1 MSNSWILAWFTLV
14 EMQLKT
20 WNILPKYQ
28 YLSYSL
34 SKGSSSNF
42 ASNIKARLSLSKNFA
57 FIYCNES
64 TLKMMKNAFYF
75 MLKALLV
82 I

>member
-20 WNILPKYQ
+20 WNILLKYQ

-64 TLKMMKNAFYF
+64 TLKMMENAFYF
-75 MLKALLV
+75 MLKALFV